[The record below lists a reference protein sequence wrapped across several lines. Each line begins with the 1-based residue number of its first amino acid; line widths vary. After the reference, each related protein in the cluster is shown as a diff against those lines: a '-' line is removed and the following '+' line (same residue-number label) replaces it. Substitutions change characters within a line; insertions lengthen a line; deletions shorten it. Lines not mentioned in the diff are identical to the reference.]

1 MTLGLYSQ
9 HLIFFLTYEWP
20 QYASVTSQ
28 WARRLARDKYAVL
41 LGHSLLTKK
50 IKCCE
55 YGPWIP
61 YSQHV
66 ILIVA

>member
-9 HLIFFLTYEWP
+9 HLIFFLPYEWP

-41 LGHSLLTKK
+41 F
-50 IKCCE
+50 I
-55 YGPWIP
+55 GPFIT
-61 YSQHV
+61 YEEN
-66 ILIVA
+66 